1 MGVDREDSGA
11 MPDTSTIPTKHIKGV
26 FCGGDIGSIHI
37 EIISERIGVV
47 PLNDQKIVNGE
58 YNNYA
63 LVFFFN
69 KENYAMA
76 A

>member
-1 MGVDREDSGA
+1 ML
-11 MPDTSTIPTKHIKGV
+11 
-26 FCGGDIGSIHI
+26 
-37 EIISERIGVV
+37 ERIGVV

-63 LVFFFN
+63 LVFFTN
-69 KENYAMA
+69 NNYGENYAMA

>member
-37 EIISERIGVV
+37 R
-47 PLNDQKIVNGE
+47 NRTGE
-58 YNNYA
+58 NRGGS
-63 LVFFFN
+63 L
-69 KENYAMA
+69 E
-76 A
+76 